1 MNASL
6 HTSLPPLPDLKSSNE
21 PGLAK
26 PKIVVL
32 LPRGEAIR
40 NFVYSGA
47 LDELEHDAQ
56 LSILSVMPNEAFAE
70 MLSARYRNVHPL
82 SEVRE
87 RWTPRFLRQFLDT
100 AHGRWLWSM
109 AARER
114 WRLRDLEAATA
125 GEKLKRAIKKLAC
138 YPFANRPG
146 LSLLAAAER
155 AASRQ
160 WRATDHYLR
169 FFEETQPAL
178 VFNGSHVH
186 SGVATQAVHAAQSL
200 GIPTATFIFSWDN
213 LTSQGRIIPLY
224 DHYIVWNEG
233 IRRQLLDIYREI
245 HPEQVLV
252 TGTPQ
257 FDFHFNPKFYWSREE
272 FCRRVGADP
281 SRPVVLYS
289 TGMANHIAGEP
300 RLVEDLAD
308 RLRAMTDLGS
318 PQLLVRIYAKGPQ
331 GIFDELK
338 RRRPDILF
346 PEILWEPAWL
356 TPKIEDLHMLTN
368 MLRHCAVGINVAST
382 ISLELC
388 MFDKPCL
395 NVGYLPPGVP
405 MVFDYRRYYEFE
417 HYKPIVDSGGIL
429 VARSEAEM
437 TSMLRDALTAPGRDS
452 ARRAALL
459 KNFFGDTLDGQ
470 CGHRVAEILSRLASA
485 RS

>member
-1 MNASL
+1 M
-6 HTSLPPLPDLKSSNE
+6 E
-21 PGLAK
+21 PSLAK

-47 LDELEHDAQ
+47 LDELERDAQ
-56 LSILSVMPNEAFAE
+56 LSVLSVMPNDAFE
-70 MLSARYRNVHPL
+70 DMLSARYRSVHPL
-82 SEVRE
+82 AEVRE

-114 WRLRDLEAATA
+114 WRLRDLEATTPV
-125 GEKLKRAIKKLAC
+125 EKFKRAFKKLTC

-146 LSLLAAAER
+146 LALLAAAER
-155 AASRQ
+155 AASRR
-160 WRATDHYLR
+160 WRATDHYIR
-169 FFEETQPAL
+169 YFEETRPAL

-186 SGVATQAVHAAQSL
+186 SQVATQAVHAAQSL

-224 DHYIVWNEG
+224 DYYIVWNEG
-233 IRRQLLDIYREI
+233 IRDQLLDLYQGIR
-245 HPEQVLV
+245 PAQVFV

-257 FDFHFNPKFYWSREE
+257 FDFHFNSKFYWSREE
-272 FCRRVGADP
+272 FCQRVGADP

-308 RLRAMTDLGS
+308 MLRGRTDLGS

-331 GIFDELK
+331 GIFDGLK
-338 RRRPDILF
+338 QRRPDILF
-346 PEILWEPAWL
+346 PEILWEPGWL
-356 TPKIEDLHMLTN
+356 TPKPEDLYMLTN
-368 MLRHCAVGINVAST
+368 MLRHSAVGINVAST

-388 MFDKPCL
+388 MFDKPCI
-395 NVGYLPPGVP
+395 NVGYLPRGVP

-417 HYKPIVDSGGIL
+417 HYKPIVDSGAIS

-437 TSMLRDALTAPGRDS
+437 KTMLCESLTTPGRDS
-452 ARRAALL
+452 AKRRALL
-459 KNFFGDTLDGQ
+459 QNFFGATLDGQ
-470 CGHRVAEILSRLASA
+470 SGHRVAEQLFQLAA
-485 RS
+485 AHA